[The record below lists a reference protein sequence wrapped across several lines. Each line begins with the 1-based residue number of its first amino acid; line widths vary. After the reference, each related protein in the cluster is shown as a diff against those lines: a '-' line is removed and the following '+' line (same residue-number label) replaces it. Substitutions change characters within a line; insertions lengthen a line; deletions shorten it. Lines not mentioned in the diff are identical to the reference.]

1 MGIDLSSEDEGFL
14 SLSSTYF
21 KIFCVMSQCYMGS
34 YKLSSS
40 RHLTIRSHKSVSY
53 KLKMKM
59 YFDLLLLLLSLDPH
73 LDTLLWSMCY
83 STLTGMLLNSCS
95 LNFQR
100 DAAHT
105 EGERLQFREPG
116 LHMHYYKFITRTRI
130 LDTHWRLVTF
140 VVTDKK
146 AKLFP
151 LINHIKYSFYAT
163 LLLTSITR
171 TKPEKELICATK
183 VRKTADYGKFYLSQ
197 IHNH

>member
-53 KLKMKM
+53 KLKMKT
-59 YFDLLLLLLSLDPH
+59 YCDFLLLLLSLDPH

-95 LNFQR
+95 FNFQR
-100 DAAHT
+100 DTQHIQK
-105 EGERLQFREPG
+105 ERDCNLENQACICI
-116 LHMHYYKFITRTRI
+116 ITGTRI
-130 LDTHWRLVTF
+130 L
-140 VVTDKK
+140 DKK

-151 LINHIKYSFYAT
+151 LIIHIKFSFYTT

-171 TKPEKELICATK
+171 TKPEKESICATK
-183 VRKTADYGKFYLSQ
+183 VSKTADYGKLYLSQ